1 MDEKLIEERILP
13 IPESLWEAAN
23 DVILQAVYVHRL
35 VSQCRPE
42 DLSEPD
48 RGTVLRLQDAVM
60 SLGLELLVFQQRCC
74 RDTVVKDEKFKDL
87 APVTQIEEIA
97 SGCPGCHTPVIE
109 GVDQVAMR
117 SGTANDGLYHLECW
131 TALKAEADL
140 HAKE

>member
-35 VSQCRPE
+35 VSQYRPGG
-42 DLSEPD
+42 LSEPD

-60 SLGLELLVFQQRCC
+60 SLGLELLVFQRRRC
-74 RDTVVKDEKFKDL
+74 DTDVLDEKFKDL